1 MESGKWT
8 TNVFYFFFFS
18 VLVFQDISC
27 IKDLTS
33 LYEAATIEDIYL
45 AYEQLKVDEDS
56 LYSCIGVAGSQAG
69 DEITGKGSEL
79 EVVKFSFF
87 SVLISSVFGFM
98 STKISGITKLSL
110 KFGYSSRNAWIL

>member
-1 MESGKWT
+1 M
-8 TNVFYFFFFS
+8 
-18 VLVFQDISC
+18 FQDISC

-87 SVLISSVFGFM
+87 SVLISSVFGFI